1 MTGETESLLAWPH
14 WSRIDDR
21 GLARFATPSASR
33 WLPLEISRFDLGD
46 RPDRHLLVCEAI
58 YDALSA
64 RNIRYDLEQ
73 YHPSAALQTIRTPP
87 QILEAPREGTC
98 LDLAVLFCGL
108 CLAYELLPILIVIEG
123 HALAAVSVVD
133 GLRAWNANR
142 AGRELFAQ
150 GPLTDAVQLREL
162 VDSGSFIAVE
172 CTGFAHTERLGQS
185 SEAPEFQQRTNGVLS
200 FEQATEAGRQQLNRP
215 DRPFRFALD
224 IAVAHYGWRIEPNA
238 LEPIPGASLTNIFR
252 LLTEAAAPLASHL
265 RVLDFEQLVKD
276 RTEHFVGRDFIFE
289 AIDEPLKGGEFRSGY
304 ILIRGEPGIGK
315 TALLAQLVKTRGYV
329 HHFNIAPQ
337 GIRSTRAFLANVC
350 AQLIVRYQLNHPTLP
365 PEATED
371 SAFLS
376 QLLNEATT
384 KTNGEPVVVLV
395 DALDE
400 AEDVGLAAGANRL
413 YLPQVL
419 PEGVYF
425 VLTSREQI
433 DYRLDVRRREDLYLR
448 DDDPQNL
455 DDVRTYVRGF
465 LASHPEMD
473 ERIGAWEVDSEEF
486 LKLITDKSQGNFMYL
501 VHVLEDIRSGALSP
515 TTIDCIDDLPK
526 GLRDYYERHW
536 RTMRDQ
542 DQERF
547 EAIYE
552 PVLRLLATVRE
563 PVTIANVEEWTSV
576 DPARVRG
583 VIREWRPFL
592 NEQPGPNGEKL
603 YRVYHA
609 SFQEFL
615 AEEGIGLKP
624 SHGRIAETALR
635 KIPGFLPDT

>member
-1 MTGETESLLAWPH
+1 
-14 WSRIDDR
+14 
-21 GLARFATPSASR
+21 
-33 WLPLEISRFDLGD
+33 
-46 RPDRHLLVCEAI
+46 
-58 YDALSA
+58 
-64 RNIRYDLEQ
+64 
-73 YHPSAALQTIRTPP
+73 
-87 QILEAPREGTC
+87 
-98 LDLAVLFCGL
+98 
-108 CLAYELLPILIVIEG
+108 
-123 HALAAVSVVD
+123 
-133 GLRAWNANR
+133 
-142 AGRELFAQ
+142 
-150 GPLTDAVQLREL
+150 
-162 VDSGSFIAVE
+162 
-172 CTGFAHTERLGQS
+172 
-185 SEAPEFQQRTNGVLS
+185 
-200 FEQATEAGRQQLNRP
+200 
-215 DRPFRFALD
+215 
-224 IAVAHYGWRIEPNA
+224 
-238 LEPIPGASLTNIFR
+238 
-252 LLTEAAAPLASHL
+252 
-265 RVLDFEQLVKD
+265 
-276 RTEHFVGRDFIFE
+276 
-289 AIDEPLKGGEFRSGY
+289 
-304 ILIRGEPGIGK
+304 
-315 TALLAQLVKTRGYV
+315 
-329 HHFNIAPQ
+329 
-337 GIRSTRAFLANVC
+337 
-350 AQLIVRYQLNHPTLP
+350 VRYQLDHPTLP

-384 KTNGEPVVVLV
+384 KTKGEPVVVLV

-473 ERIGAWEVDSEEF
+473 ERIRAWEIDSEEF

-515 TTIDCIDDLPK
+515 TTIDRIDDLPK
-526 GLRDYYERHW
+526 GLREYYERHW
-536 RTMRDQ
+536 RSMRDQ

-563 PVTIANVEEWTSV
+563 PVTIANVEEWTKV
-576 DPARVRG
+576 DPARVRD

-624 SHGRIAETALR
+624 SHERIAETALR